1 MKKFFS
7 ILAAV
12 LFAGS
17 MMAAEVVYVQTIFN
31 AENNSGKVGGY
42 TNTWTN
48 TTDGFTVNI
57 VNANNN
63 NNGWEYIK
71 MGSKSAAS
79 VGSISSANAIDAA
92 VTKVVVT
99 VDAVTASKINSFKL
113 YISSNGTN
121 WSEKGSFTVAAGAQE
136 VAIEQANQAKNLY
149 YKVEV
154 DCAQGSSNGLITIS
168 KLEFYAEP
176 APGFVVKPT
185 IDGEE
190 YFYETAEIS
199 IACATEG
206 ANVYY
211 TLDGAEPTAESAL
224 YAAPFEINA
233 TTTVK
238 AIAIKGE
245 DKSAVAEK
253 TFTKGTVLTVAQA
266 LALDLSTPVA
276 NQYVEGIVSKV
287 ESFNSSY
294 GSITYWISD
303 NGEQENELEVY
314 GGLAMNGDKFEAQD
328 DLAVGD
334 KVVVFGTLKDF
345 KGTKEFDKNNY
356 LVAFEPAG
364 IVVST
369 CDWDNIEWLGDGSPE
384 QTFGNQFKVCKDG
397 AQPGVVNIQKPG
409 WAAETGIYLTFPSAA
424 FGEISLPENK
434 YVKEGAGIVFYLS
447 AFTAKETEVSVMCEG
462 NEIIFTVYNDKGT
475 DEPTALINTKP
486 EVKAVKTVINGQ
498 VVIIRDGKTINML
511 GVEL

>member
-7 ILAAV
+7 IFAAV

-17 MMAAEVVYVQTIFN
+17 MMAETVTLKMEDYAATSFTGNGITVSTAKNTGGTEPAYN
-31 AENNSGKVGGY
+31 ATGKDLRIY
-42 TNTWTN
+42 
-48 TTDGFTVNI
+48 
-57 VNANNN
+57 A
-63 NNGWEYIK
+63 
-71 MGSKSAAS
+71 
-79 VGSISSANAIDAA
+79 
-92 VTKVVVT
+92 
-99 VDAVTASKINSFKL
+99 
-113 YISSNGTN
+113 
-121 WSEKGSFTVAAGAQE
+121 KGS
-136 VAIEQANQAKNLY
+136 
-149 YKVEV
+149 
-154 DCAQGSSNGLITIS
+154 ITIS
-168 KLEFYAEP
+168 AEANITAISFTISTQGKKRLAPLTVNVGTVTVKGTPDFTATWIGSAKEVIFTVGDKADYGTDGNSKAGQLDFTEIEVTLEEGSGP
-176 APGFVVKPT
+176 AVSTPVITGAAS
-185 IDGEE
+185 
-190 YFYETAEIS
+190 FYETAEIS
-199 IACATEG
+199 IACSTEG

-253 TFTKGTVLTVAQA
+253 TFTKATVLTVAQA

-287 ESFNSSY
+287 ESFNSTY

-303 NGEQENELEVY
+303 NGEQANELEVY
-314 GGLAMNGDKFEAQD
+314 GGLAMNGEKFEAQD

-334 KVVVFGTLKDF
+334 KVVVFGTLKDYS
-345 KGTKEFDKNNY
+345 GTKEFDKNNY

-397 AQPGVVNIQKPG
+397 TQPGVVNIQKPG

-498 VVIIRDGKTINML
+498 VVIIRDGKMINVL
-511 GVEL
+511 GVQL

>member
-1 MKKFFS
+1 LDFTEIEVTLEEGS
-7 ILAAV
+7 GPAV
-12 LFAGS
+12 STPVITG
-17 MMAAEVVYVQTIFN
+17 
-31 AENNSGKVGGY
+31 
-42 TNTWTN
+42 
-48 TTDGFTVNI
+48 
-57 VNANNN
+57 
-63 NNGWEYIK
+63 
-71 MGSKSAAS
+71 AAS
-79 VGSISSANAIDAA
+79 
-92 VTKVVVT
+92 
-99 VDAVTASKINSFKL
+99 
-113 YISSNGTN
+113 
-121 WSEKGSFTVAAGAQE
+121 
-136 VAIEQANQAKNLY
+136 
-149 YKVEV
+149 
-154 DCAQGSSNGLITIS
+154 
-168 KLEFYAEP
+168 
-176 APGFVVKPT
+176 
-185 IDGEE
+185 
-190 YFYETAEIS
+190 FYETAEIS
-199 IACATEG
+199 IACSTED

-224 YAAPFEINA
+224 YADPFEINA

-253 TFTKGTVLTVAQA
+253 TFTKATVLTVAQA

-364 IVVST
+364 IIVVST

-409 WAAETGIYLTFPSAA
+409 WAAETGIYLTFPSAV

-447 AFTAKETEVSVMCEG
+447 AFTAKETEVSVMCES

-475 DEPTALINTKP
+475 DEATALINTKP
-486 EVKAVKTVINGQ
+486 EVKAVKTVFNGQ
-498 VVIIRDGKTINML
+498 VVIIRDGKMINVL
-511 GVEL
+511 GVQL

>member
-17 MMAAEVVYVQTIFN
+17 MMAAEVTVTKSIHDLFPNDANGTQEALLYSDEAISISVN
-31 AENNSGKVGGY
+31 DDGNNGKVYGTGTEWRLY
-42 TNTWTN
+42 QSN
-48 TTDGFTVNI
+48 
-57 VNANNN
+57 NA
-63 NNGWEYIK
+63 
-71 MGSKSAAS
+71 
-79 VGSISSANAIDAA
+79 
-92 VTKVVVT
+92 VVT
-99 VDAVTASKINSFKL
+99 VAATNATIKTVAFEFTVKNTAVLNFGGAAMTSNTAVNVNATSAQFVVANSGAAT
-113 YISSNGTN
+113 NGQVAI
-121 WSEKGSFTVAAGAQE
+121 KSFTVVYEAGAAPA
-136 VAIEQANQAKNLY
+136 VTTP
-149 YKVEV
+149 V
-154 DCAQGSSNGLITIS
+154 ITGDAS
-168 KLEFYAEP
+168 
-176 APGFVVKPT
+176 
-185 IDGEE
+185 
-190 YFYETAEIS
+190 FYETAEIS
-199 IACATEG
+199 IACSTEG

-224 YAAPFEINA
+224 YAAPFVINA

-245 DKSAVAEK
+245 DKSAIAEK

-276 NQYVEGIVSKV
+276 NQYVKGIVSKV
-287 ESFNSSY
+287 ESFNSNY
-294 GSITYWISD
+294 GSITYSISD
-303 NGEQENELEVY
+303 NGEQANELEVY
-314 GGLAMNGDKFEAQD
+314 AGLAMNGGKFEAQD

-356 LVAFEPAG
+356 LVAFEPAD
-364 IVVST
+364 IVVSN
-369 CDWDNIEWLGDGSPE
+369 CEWENIEWLGDGSPE

-397 AQPGVVNIQKPG
+397 TQPGVVNIQKPG

-424 FGEISLPENK
+424 FGEISLPENN
-434 YVKEGAGIVFYLS
+434 YVKDGAGIVFYLS
-447 AFTAKETEVSVMCEG
+447 AFTAKETEVSVMCDS

-475 DEPTALINTKP
+475 DKATALINTKP

-498 VVIIRDGKTINML
+498 VVIIRDGKMINVL
-511 GVEL
+511 GVQL

>member
-17 MMAAEVVYVQTIFN
+17 MMAETVTLKMEDYAATSFTGNGITVSTAKNTGGTEPAYN
-31 AENNSGKVGGY
+31 ATGKDLRIY
-42 TNTWTN
+42 
-48 TTDGFTVNI
+48 
-57 VNANNN
+57 A
-63 NNGWEYIK
+63 
-71 MGSKSAAS
+71 
-79 VGSISSANAIDAA
+79 
-92 VTKVVVT
+92 
-99 VDAVTASKINSFKL
+99 
-113 YISSNGTN
+113 
-121 WSEKGSFTVAAGAQE
+121 KGS
-136 VAIEQANQAKNLY
+136 
-149 YKVEV
+149 
-154 DCAQGSSNGLITIS
+154 ITIS
-168 KLEFYAEP
+168 AEANITAISFTISAQGKKRLAPLTVNVGTVTVKGTPDFTATWIGSAKEVIFTVGDKADYGTDGNSKAGQLDFTEIEVTLEEGSAP
-176 APGFVVKPT
+176 AVSTPVITGAAS
-185 IDGEE
+185 
-190 YFYETAEIS
+190 FYETAEIS
-199 IACATEG
+199 IACSTEG
-206 ANVYY
+206 AKVYY

-253 TFTKGTVLTVAQA
+253 TFTKATVLTVAQA

-276 NQYVEGIVSKV
+276 NQYVEGIVSRVK
-287 ESFNSSY
+287 SFNSTY

-303 NGEQENELEVY
+303 NGEQANELEVY
-314 GGLAMNGDKFEAQD
+314 GGLAMNGEKFEAQD

-334 KVVVFGTLKDF
+334 KVVVFGTLKDYQ
-345 KGTKEFDKNNY
+345 GTKEFDKNNY

-384 QTFGNQFKVCKDG
+384 QTFGSQFKVCKDG
-397 AQPGVVNIQKPG
+397 TQPGVVNIQKPG

-462 NEIIFTVYNDKGT
+462 NEIVFTVYNDKGT
-475 DEPTALINTKP
+475 DEATALINTKP
-486 EVKAVKTVINGQ
+486 EVKAVKTIINGQ
-498 VVIIRDGKTINML
+498 VVIIRDRKMINVL
-511 GVEL
+511 GVQL